1 MYCIIFPIVS
11 GTVTDFIATPDILS
25 VQLTWV
31 TPLTGRTDLIYI
43 YEVVYLV
50 YTGPLSC
57 NDVSTTSLPA
67 GYISYNNITTTTIEV
82 TNLNENTCYIFPVR
96 PYIITQPS
104 VPGQWNINAT
114 TTRSTKDG

>member
-11 GTVTDFIATPDILS
+11 GRIADFTATPDILS

-31 TPLTGRTDLIYI
+31 TPLTDRTDLIYI

-82 TNLNENTCYIFPVR
+82 TNLIENTCYIFAVR

-104 VPGQWNINAT
+104 IPGKWSIIAT
-114 TTRSTKDG
+114 TTGI